1 MLGLITSYIGV
12 CEINLLIPCRLTGS
26 CPRQAPDFNIP
37 PVFLFLQ
44 ETKSYSEVCQV
55 QLQCTHTHR
64 AFHHF
69 SWAPSSMTSSFFLTL
84 YYRLCFVQS
93 HVPVTPKPPYSPGKS
108 TSLSRLPSPARLE
121 FYALWPFPSYDTF
134 SQSNLL
140 PFFTQEPH
148 RTQLC
153 LMSPKQVVFSCFL
166 SSKLFLLKKEK
177 KTSLASHLQT
187 QTQTEIR
194 IHTDAYT
201 QTPTHRHLHLL
212 SSVGQ
217 NPTETTKR
225 GINFAS

>member
-1 MLGLITSYIGV
+1 MQADWLMPQTS
-12 CEINLLIPCRLTGS
+12 PRLQYTTRFPFPARDQIILRS
-26 CPRQAPDFNIP
+26 LPSL
-37 PVFLFLQ
+37 V
-44 ETKSYSEVCQV
+44 TVY
-55 QLQCTHTHR
+55 THTHR

-177 KTSLASHLQT
+177 KTSLASHL
-187 QTQTEIR
+187 
-194 IHTDAYT
+194 
-201 QTPTHRHLHLL
+201 
-212 SSVGQ
+212 
-217 NPTETTKR
+217 
-225 GINFAS
+225 